1 VVEDE
6 ASEDVD
12 GDFVVG
18 APVPEDPDPLSVA
31 SVALET
37 SLSSELV
44 LLLASSVC
52 LTGTVVALVAVVV
65 SPASDCVATSE
76 LEDEVQAPDDA
87 VLLPADSVVSDIVSD
102 VLVISL
108 SSEVKILLV
117 ASLSEVVI
125 GTDG

>member
-6 ASEDVD
+6 ASEGVD

-31 SVALET
+31 SVVLET
-37 SLSSELV
+37 SLPSEL
-44 LLLASSVC
+44 
-52 LTGTVVALVAVVV
+52 
-65 SPASDCVATSE
+65 
-76 LEDEVQAPDDA
+76 
-87 VLLPADSVVSDIVSD
+87 
-102 VLVISL
+102 
-108 SSEVKILLV
+108 KILLV